1 MLLLTEGVALLGLK
15 PWCSPTISPR
25 HRQICFIIKY
35 FLCASV
41 YSLKWQTMTI
51 SMADQRRQ
59 NIIQAV
65 RDYGKR
71 LFYFIR
77 GRVNTDEDA
86 EDILQDVWY
95 QFSNVLE
102 NEPIEQTSA
111 WLFRVARNR
120 IIDKYRKH
128 QPSSLEEEIFGDDE
142 DPNFNFRELLL
153 AQNSTP
159 ETEHL
164 RNLFWEQLFSALDEL
179 PQEQRQVFVWNE
191 LEDVPFNEIAKRTGE
206 KINTLIS
213 RKRYA
218 VLHLRKRLEQLY
230 KEIIE
235 Q

>member
-1 MLLLTEGVALLGLK
+1 
-15 PWCSPTISPR
+15 
-25 HRQICFIIKY
+25 
-35 FLCASV
+35 
-41 YSLKWQTMTI
+41 MT
-51 SMADQRRQ
+51 DQPKQ

-77 GRVNTDEDA
+77 GRVKTDEDA
-86 EDILQDVWY
+86 EDILQDVWW
-95 QFSNVLE
+95 QFSNVM
-102 NEPIEQTSA
+102 NTEPIQQTSA

-120 IIDKYRKH
+120 IIDKYRRQ
-128 QPSSLEEEIFGDDE
+128 QPLSLEDEVYGEDEEGGFHPGEILMAE
-142 DPNFNFRELLL
+142 T
-153 AQNSTP
+153 SSP
-159 ETEHL
+159 ETEQL
-164 RNLFWEQLFSALDEL
+164 RDLFWEELFSALEEL
-179 PQEQRQVFVWNE
+179 PEEQRQVFTWNE
-191 LEDVPFNEIAKRTGE
+191 LEDISFNEIAERTGE

>member
-1 MLLLTEGVALLGLK
+1 
-15 PWCSPTISPR
+15 
-25 HRQICFIIKY
+25 
-35 FLCASV
+35 
-41 YSLKWQTMTI
+41 MTI

-95 QFSNVLE
+95 QFSNVME
-102 NEPIEQTSA
+102 TEPIEQTSA

-120 IIDKYRKH
+120 IIDKYRKR
-128 QPSSLEEEIFGDDE
+128 QTASLDQEMFAEGDDGE
-142 DPNFNFRELLL
+142 FSFREILL
-153 AQNSTP
+153 AGDSTP

-164 RNLFWEQLFSALDEL
+164 RNLFWQQLFTALDEL
-179 PQEQRQVFVWNE
+179 PAEQREVFVWNE
-191 LEDVPFNEIAKRTGE
+191 LEDIPFHKIAERTGE
-206 KINTLIS
+206 KVNTLIS

-218 VLHLRKRLEQLY
+218 VLHLRKRLQQLY
-230 KEIIE
+230 RDIIE

>member
-1 MLLLTEGVALLGLK
+1 M
-15 PWCSPTISPR
+15 
-25 HRQICFIIKY
+25 
-35 FLCASV
+35 
-41 YSLKWQTMTI
+41 MTI

-59 NIIQAV
+59 NIVHAV

-128 QPSSLEEEIFGDDE
+128 QTTSLEEEIFADE
-142 DPNFNFRELLL
+142 EEGSSNFREILL
-153 AQNSTP
+153 ADSSTP

-164 RNLFWEQLFSALDEL
+164 RNLFWEQLFTALNEL
-179 PQEQRQVFVWNE
+179 PEEQRDVFVWNE
-191 LEDVPFNEIAKRTGE
+191 LEDIPFNEIAKRTGE

-218 VLHLRKRLEQLY
+218 VLHLRKRLEQLRR
-230 KEIIE
+230 EIIE

>member
-1 MLLLTEGVALLGLK
+1 
-15 PWCSPTISPR
+15 
-25 HRQICFIIKY
+25 
-35 FLCASV
+35 
-41 YSLKWQTMTI
+41 MTI
-51 SMADQRRQ
+51 SMADQRKQ

-120 IIDKYRKH
+120 IIDKYRKRRTE
-128 QPSSLEEEIFGDDE
+128 SLEEEMFTDDDE
-142 DPNFNFRELLL
+142 GGFSLKEILL
-153 AQNSTP
+153 AENATP

-179 PQEQRQVFVWNE
+179 PEEQRQVFVWNE
-191 LEDVPFNEIAKRTGE
+191 LEDISFNKIAKRTGE

>member
-1 MLLLTEGVALLGLK
+1 
-15 PWCSPTISPR
+15 
-25 HRQICFIIKY
+25 
-35 FLCASV
+35 
-41 YSLKWQTMTI
+41 
-51 SMADQRRQ
+51 MAITVTDQPKQ

-95 QFSNVLE
+95 QFSNVM
-102 NEPIEQTSA
+102 NSGPIEQTSA

-120 IIDKYRKH
+120 IIDKYRRY
-128 QPSSLEEEIFGDDE
+128 QPDSIEETLSDDDE
-142 DPNFNFRELLL
+142 DTEFDFSNILL
-153 AQNSTP
+153 AENSTP
-159 ETEHL
+159 ETKYL
-164 RNLFWEQLFSALDEL
+164 QNLFWKQLFTALDEL
-179 PQEQRQVFVWNE
+179 PEEQRQVFTWNE
-191 LEDVPFNEIAKRTGE
+191 LEDISFSEISERTGE
-206 KINTLIS
+206 KVNTLIS

-230 KEIIE
+230 NEITE

>member
-1 MLLLTEGVALLGLK
+1 
-15 PWCSPTISPR
+15 
-25 HRQICFIIKY
+25 
-35 FLCASV
+35 
-41 YSLKWQTMTI
+41 MTI

-120 IIDKYRKH
+120 IIDKYRKR
-128 QPSSLEEEIFGDDE
+128 QTASLEEEVFGDDDE
-142 DPNFNFRELLL
+142 GSVREILL
-153 AQNSTP
+153 ADSATP
-159 ETEHL
+159 ESEHL
-164 RNLFWEQLFSALDEL
+164 RNLFWEQLFTALNEL
-179 PQEQRQVFVWNE
+179 PEEQRQVFVWNE
-191 LEDVPFNEIAKRTGE
+191 LEDIPFSEIAKRTGE

-218 VLHLRKRLEQLY
+218 VLHLRKRLEQLRR
-230 KEIIE
+230 EIIE